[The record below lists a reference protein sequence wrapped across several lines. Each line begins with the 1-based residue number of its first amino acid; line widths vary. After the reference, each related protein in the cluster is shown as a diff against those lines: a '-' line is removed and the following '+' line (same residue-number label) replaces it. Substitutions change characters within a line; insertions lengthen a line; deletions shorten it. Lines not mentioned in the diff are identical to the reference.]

1 MEINSKQ
8 GIKHIEIAVSDLQ
21 KSLNFYRSLF
31 EIIGWKEVDK
41 NGFAN
46 GNIKIY
52 LKKWDYPVGNSLG
65 VRHLCFWAENREIV
79 DKVGDYIKSVGVK
92 IIRGPLVVS
101 EYSPDYYT
109 VDFYDLDGFML
120 EVAYTPDYE

>member
-21 KSLNFYRSLF
+21 KSLNFYRPLF
-31 EIIGWKEVDK
+31 EMIGWKEVDK
-41 NGFAN
+41 NGFVN

-52 LKKWDYPVGNSLG
+52 LKKWEYPVGNSLG

-79 DKVGDYIKSVGVK
+79 DKVGDYIKNTGVRM
-92 IIRGPLVVS
+92 IRGPLVVS

-109 VDFYDLDGFML
+109 VDFYDPDGFML
-120 EVAYTPDYE
+120 EVAHTPDKK